1 MRDLALIGVL
11 GLLLAMAVWRP
22 FVGVL
27 VWCWLS
33 FMNPHQLSWGAAA
46 SFPWALMAFGA
57 TLLGCFVAREPKRA
71 PTDAVTW
78 LLLLLLIGI
87 TLTSATA
94 LGDPH
99 AAWDIWERTA
109 KVILGL
115 FLTAALLTDR
125 WRIHALIW
133 AMVLS
138 IGYFGIRGGLFTLV
152 NGGQYIVLGPPN
164 TTIADRNHL
173 AVAMLVVVPLMS
185 YLRGQSPHRWV
196 RLGLAVAMVM
206 TVFAVV
212 GSQSR
217 GALIGLAGAA
227 GMLWLRSSGKL
238 GTGLAIVACVA
249 GAVLF
254 MPASWTERM
263 NTIKH
268 YEGDDSAMG
277 RVTIWMTALDI
288 ALSRPLVGGGFRA
301 VYQQPVVDRY
311 TPGTVARATHSIW
324 FEVLGEHGFLIF
336 FVWLGIIVAG
346 VWYSMQIVA
355 LARGQPQFAWAAEL
369 ARMAQV
375 SIVAYVLGGSFLSL
389 SYWDLFWTLMVVLGA
404 THAQVRREVRQTVRQ
419 PQARARF
426 PAAAALR

>member
-1 MRDLALIGVL
+1 L
-11 GLLLAMAVWRP
+11 
-22 FVGVL
+22 
-27 VWCWLS
+27 
-33 FMNPHQLSWGAAA
+33 
-46 SFPWALMAFGA
+46 AFGA
-57 TLLGCFVAREPKRA
+57 TILGCFVAREPKRV

-78 LLLLLLIGI
+78 LLLALLVGI
-87 TLTSATA
+87 TLTTTTA
-94 LGDPH
+94 LGDPD
-99 AAWDIWERTA
+99 AAWDIWARTS

-125 WRIHALIW
+125 WRVHALIW

-138 IGYFGIRGGLFTLV
+138 IGYFGIRGGLFTLA
-152 NGGQYIVLGPPN
+152 NGGQYIVMGPPS
-164 TTIADRNHL
+164 TMITDRNHL

-185 YLRGQSPHRWV
+185 YLRSQSPHRWV
-196 RLGLAVAMVM
+196 RLGLAVAMVL

-227 GMLWLRSSGKL
+227 GMLWLRSSGKV
-238 GTGLAIVACVA
+238 GSGLAIVACVA
-249 GAVLF
+249 GAILF

-263 NTIKH
+263 NTIQS
-268 YEGDDSAMG
+268 YEADGSAMG

-311 TPGTVARATHSIW
+311 TPGTTARATHSIW

-336 FVWLGIIVAG
+336 FIWLGIIGAG
-346 VWYSMQIVA
+346 VWYSLQIVA
-355 LARGQPQFAWAAEL
+355 LARGQPQLAWAAEL

-389 SYWDLFWTLMVVLGA
+389 SYWDLFWTIMVVLGA
-404 THAQVRREVRQTVRQ
+404 THALVRQAVWQTVRR
-419 PQARARF
+419 PQARAGF